1 MVQSRTCEQPAGP
14 RSHKTVGSICFGLHP
29 YLIAE
34 ISRILR
40 SGGVFVGT
48 TFLRYTSSTP
58 WIRTGSETGKT
69 YSYPSESLA
78 ILFTHYEQMENCKHN
93 RDRCLNEDQF
103 FPTRILQNYSY
114 LTEEEIEDVCTS
126 CGLTNYSSK
135 VQQSFIMFSAQKP

>member
-58 WIRTGSETGKT
+58 WIGRA
-69 YSYPSESLA
+69 LR
-78 ILFTHYEQMENCKHN
+78 Q
-93 RDRCLNEDQF
+93 
-103 FPTRILQNYSY
+103 RILQNYSY